1 MVSRFARGVAL
12 VAGSLLAITPALA
25 DRRGESGSGPKVRDH
40 RSDRS
45 SELKIRDHRSEPG
58 VRDHR
63 SASSASPRVRDHRSE
78 PEAEAEVD
86 IYDDSPRVHRQSVR
100 PRLPLVMLPFKLD
113 VGAASASTSRG
124 LAGGIGG
131 SLGIHWASLAPRP
144 TDTDV
149 GIGIFGSV
157 MSAPDAPAIMDSNNE
172 INQYGM
178 YLELG
183 QTLSRGSAW
192 RTWASGRAEY
202 LQSRAFRGDS
212 HLGFG
217 ASARL
222 SAELYTSSAGAHR
235 SGVVHGTWA
244 IGVYTEAA
252 MRDTALDAGKL
263 YGGIGMTIRT
273 PLLFSF

>member
-1 MVSRFARGVAL
+1 MFLRFVPAVGL
-12 VAGSLLAITPALA
+12 VVGSLLATTPAVA
-25 DRRGESGSGPKVRDH
+25 DRRDHRSNRSEPKVRDH
-40 RSDRS
+40 RS
-45 SELKIRDHRSEPG
+45 EPS

-63 SASSASPRVRDHRSE
+63 SKPSSSTHVNAPTPRVRDHRHD
-78 PEAEAEVD
+78 AEADVYV
-86 IYDDSPRVHRQSVR
+86 YDDSPRVSARYVR

-113 VGAASASTSRG
+113 IGAASASTSRG

-157 MSAPDAPAIMDSNNE
+157 MSARDVPEIMESNNE

-178 YLELG
+178 YLEVG
-183 QTLSRGSAW
+183 RTLSRGRLA

-202 LQSRAFRGDS
+202 LQSRAFRGDN
-212 HLGFG
+212 HYGFG
-217 ASARL
+217 TSARL
-222 SAELYTSSAGAHR
+222 SAELYASTSGAHR

-244 IGVYTEAA
+244 LGVYAEVAI
-252 MRDTALDAGKL
+252 RDTALDAGKL
-263 YGGIGMTIRT
+263 YGGVGMTIRT